1 MRVSCLSLI
10 LILIPAQ
17 LPIRTPRLAT
27 AIRDSPAGRGCL
39 PGGRLLL
46 IIYDAKLDSE
56 LGPYGDACKTTA
68 MRMENFKR
76 VVSVLRLARLGGVA
90 STQILPEGDVLVVLE
105 GFHNLQTSRI
115 IGLISASD
123 GRGGNVS
130 EGRDPGA
137 PSRGAAKRKM
147 AAAPPRT
154 LKHLKLVHSEDV
166 LAARRM
172 RSARG
177 FMGLKQVERLLC
189 VSTSS
194 LAAMRARPNLLHPG
208 SADGQALGHELAPE

>member
-1 MRVSCLSLI
+1 MSCLCLI
-10 LILIPAQ
+10 LILILAS
-17 LPIRTPRLAT
+17 LPIQTPRLAS

-39 PGGRLLL
+39 PDGRLLL

-68 MRMENFKR
+68 MRMDNFKR
-76 VVSVLRLARLGGVA
+76 VVTALRLARLGGEA
-90 STQILPEGDVLVVLE
+90 SAQILPEGDVLVVLE
-105 GFHNLQTSRI
+105 GFHDLQTSHI
-115 IGLISASD
+115 IGLLSE
-123 GRGGNVS
+123 RCGGNVS
-130 EGRDPGA
+130 EGEDPGA

-147 AAAPPRT
+147 AAVPPKT
-154 LKHLKLVHSEDV
+154 VKHLKLVHSEDV

-189 VSTSS
+189 ISTSS

-208 SADGQALGHELAPE
+208 STNGQALGHKLAPE